1 MSRKTSFAT
10 AHWTQRK
17 ATSWRPGS
25 DFTADQFDWTV
36 VSLVQDNEGGWWAR
50 VTASPHMEGYET
62 EQIFVMLS
70 PGMTLWQPFDMGTGI
85 EPEIDDRFPEEI
97 RGEL

>member
-1 MSRKTSFAT
+1 M
-10 AHWTQRK
+10 
-17 ATSWRPGS
+17 
-25 DFTADQFDWTV
+25 
-36 VSLVQDNEGGWWAR
+36 SLVQDNEGGWWAR

-70 PGMTLWQPFDMGTGI
+70 AGTTLWQPFDMGTGI